1 MVILRNLLN
10 SPASIKEIQT
20 KWWVIGCLVRFWIL
34 NFTTLKFVIKVVFSK
49 NMFCFVGQNNLM
61 LLLLVNRCK
70 LSSFIGYRCLHRIGF
85 RDKTLVDVMLTRPS
99 QWVFL
104 VFCVACTFALPIY
117 IPIGH
122 LLPLQ
127 ITICNP
133 SYNWSL
139 SLFFFQY
146 LWWDPSFD
154 VTLIAIYKSIFPI
167 VICSSRILKSLH
179 LICIM
184 VHYLQCINSP
194 R

>member
-99 QWVFL
+99 QWVFPCIL
-104 VFCVACTFALPIY
+104 CCMHIRLAHLYPNWTPSTFA
-117 IPIGH
+117 
-122 LLPLQ
+122 
-127 ITICNP
+127 N
-133 SYNWSL
+133 N
-139 SLFFFQY
+139 
-146 LWWDPSFD
+146 
-154 VTLIAIYKSIFPI
+154 
-167 VICSSRILKSLH
+167 
-179 LICIM
+179 
-184 VHYLQCINSP
+184 YLQS
-194 R
+194 